1 LTAEPA
7 AAAVPTDP
15 VAQAELAAELADEE
29 DELAE
34 DGPLGSVPP

>member
-1 LTAEPA
+1 
-7 AAAVPTDP
+7 

-34 DGPLGSVPP
+34 DEPPGSVPP